1 MAYRIIE
8 KVTVQNFWAY
18 SDSKINSL
26 SPLSFPFT
34 GLVRTWYVK
43 KKARGAKG
51 RPQKF

>member
-8 KVTVQNFWAY
+8 KVTIQNFWAY

-26 SPLSFPFT
+26 SPLSVPFT
-34 GLVRTWYVK
+34 GLVKIWYVK

-51 RPQKF
+51 LVQMF